1 MTEVQT
7 APWVSNSSCE
17 IRKCGRC
24 LSLWTDVRAERVFL
38 KPVVFLPLIL
48 IDHVCGCVIFSVCI
62 DCEWRQAW
70 VMALRLYAA
79 HACVFTN
86 THKQHVSPGVCQQHS
101 ISSGFNTSLLACVL
115 ARVIL
120 CVSACGVV
128 WGDEPSP
135 LTTLHKNTFC
145 SPWTLQMPPHCSSL
159 LAPRRCFFNFSHS
172 CLQRRRW
179 AFTQPQRILKNQT
192 FSFSSFSFHPDKT
205 GPCSHPRLVCS

>member
-101 ISSGFNTSLLACVL
+101 VSSGFNTSLLACVL

-159 LAPRRCFFNFSHS
+159 LAAASLTSPTRACSGEGEPSHS
-172 CLQRRRW
+172 PRGSWKTKHFL
-179 AFTQPQRILKNQT
+179 FLLSPFIQT
-192 FSFSSFSFHPDKT
+192 KQVHVHTPD
-205 GPCSHPRLVCS
+205 